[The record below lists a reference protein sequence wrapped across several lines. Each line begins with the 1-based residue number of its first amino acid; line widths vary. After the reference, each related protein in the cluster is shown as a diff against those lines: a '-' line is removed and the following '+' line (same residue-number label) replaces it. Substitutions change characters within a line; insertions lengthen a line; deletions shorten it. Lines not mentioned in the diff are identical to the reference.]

1 MAKKRRKPRPRPPA
15 STDVD
20 GVATAP
26 PKKTPDPARRERKE
40 RARLAEEAA
49 RKQRA
54 RRGALRRAV
63 IFAFVGLLLFGFLWW
78 RQRAPAARLPIAAAA
93 VTAAKDA
100 GCTGV
105 VTPSTDPVRGHL
117 APGQTTTYTQRP
129 PTSGIHNPTPLP
141 TTPEIYTHPVDE
153 TMAVHFLEHA
163 GIIINYRADGTDALP
178 ADVVTALGGVARSQ
192 PNTLLIPF
200 PDLPTGTALAISTWN
215 KLQTCPATVT
225 ADQATTIA
233 NGFANAYVCT
243 SNAPEP
249 KVSPDC

>member
-15 STDVD
+15 STDT
-20 GVATAP
+20 GAGSGGGRPTKP
-26 PKKTPDPARRERKE
+26 PDPARRERKE

-54 RRGALRRAV
+54 RRGALRRAI
-63 IFAFVGLLLFGFLWW
+63 IFALAGLLLFGFLWL
-78 RQRAPAARLPIAAAA
+78 RQRAPAPRPIAAAA
-93 VTAAKDA
+93 VSAAKDA

-117 APGQTTTYTQRP
+117 AQGQTTTYSQRP

-141 TTPEIYTHPVDE
+141 TSPEIYTHPVDE

-163 GIIINYRADGTDALP
+163 GIIINYRADGTGALP

-200 PDLPTGTALAISTWN
+200 TDLPTGTALAISTWN

-233 NGFANAYVCT
+233 NGFADAYVCT